1 MGGAPSKVTYT
12 ALFKAAYTVIPTVM
26 LVSSLIPA
34 VASAGMVAHALSF
47 FTGNLQARAQE
58 RSLDRSSL
66 ATMALPKAAMNI
78 DPNPSKGGG
87 DITIVD
93 ASAVLSSE
101 GPSGTP
107 AEIEENTNKNTN
119 ISLYIVRE
127 GDTLSGIAQAF
138 DVSVNTIMWANDI
151 KKGQAI
157 QPGQQLVILPVT
169 GIRYTVKSGG
179 TIRDIIK
186 KHGGDVEEA
195 ALYNGIDPDQ
205 ELAAGTVV
213 IVPDGVLAIPQP
225 VKKTTSSVRGAAGVP
240 NYSGYYLRPVTNGIK
255 TQGIHGYNGVDLG
268 SPVGTPVLASASG
281 DVIISR
287 ASGWNGGYG
296 SYIVIRHDNGTQT
309 LYAHL
314 SRTIVGAGEHVVQ
327 GQIIGYVGNT
337 GRSTGP
343 HLHFEIR
350 GAKNPF

>member
-1 MGGAPSKVTYT
+1 
-12 ALFKAAYTVIPTVM
+12 M
-26 LVSSLIPA
+26 LVSSFTPA
-34 VASAGMVAHALSF
+34 IASAGMFAHALSF
-47 FTGNLQARAQE
+47 FTGNIQADTATYR
-58 RSLDRSSL
+58 LDRSSV
-66 ATMALPKAAMNI
+66 ATMSLPKAAMNI

-93 ASAVLSSE
+93 ESAVLSSE
-101 GPSGTP
+101 GPSGTS
-107 AEIEENTNKNTN
+107 AEIEENSNKNTN

-138 DVSVNTIMWANDI
+138 DVSVNTIMWANDVR
-151 KKGQAI
+151 KGQAI

-195 ALYNGIDPDQ
+195 ALYNGIDADQ

-225 VKKTTSSVRGAAGVP
+225 VKKVTSTVRGATGVP
-240 NYSGYYLRPVTNGIK
+240 NYSGYYLRPVTSAVK

-268 SPVGTPVLASASG
+268 ATIGTPVLASATG

-287 ASGWNGGYG
+287 SSGWNGGYG
-296 SYIVIRHDNGTQT
+296 NYIVIRHDNGTQT